1 MVAEKEDCEDESLRL
16 GCPVLVTERLVMRRP
31 HLDDVPELAALANN
45 RRIADMLS
53 RMPHPYGEAEARAV
67 VAAASPASHLGDVYA
82 LTIAESGAFIGA
94 PRRIGIDEGMTPR
107 YIAARRPDGSPSRHI
122 TRRRLERMRRRF
134 RQALVIA
141 ASCLVTAACVLR

>member
-1 MVAEKEDCEDESLRL
+1 
-16 GCPVLVTERLVMRRP
+16 
-31 HLDDVPELAALANN
+31 
-45 RRIADMLS
+45 
-53 RMPHPYGEAEARAV
+53 
-67 VAAASPASHLGDVYA
+67 
-82 LTIAESGAFIGA
+82 
-94 PRRIGIDEGMTPR
+94 MTPR